1 MELEG
6 FVSVKELEGLM
17 LVKSNKVNSVNSHV
31 NTKS

>member
-17 LVKSNKVNSVNSHV
+17 LVKSNKVSSVN
-31 NTKS
+31 TC